1 MTEPTALPPALD
13 PATWAPVA
21 PEPPEPPLRAWV
33 LAELREQGLDPAV
46 DEDGDVG
53 VVRSGQMLFLRC
65 VESQPPLVR
74 VFGQWIL
81 DPASGTEMT
90 WLRAANAVT
99 GSLNL
104 IKATVHGDRLVI
116 AADLVIGEDIALGPL
131 LASSLEAVLG
141 SARTWHETVTELQSP
156 TRDGG
161 WPAGRL

>member
-13 PATWAPVA
+13 PTTWVPLE
-21 PEPPEPPLRAWV
+21 PEPRLRARV
-33 LAELREQGLDPAV
+33 LAEARAEGLDPVV

-53 VVRSGQMLFLRC
+53 VILAGQMLFLRC
-65 VESQPPLVR
+65 VDSEPPLIR

-81 DPASGTEMT
+81 DPASGTEVT

-116 AADLVIGEDIALGPL
+116 AADLVVGETIALGPL

-156 TRDGG
+156 DRKGP
-161 WPAGRL
+161 WPAGRR